1 MLCWWQDDTSGA
13 EAVQE
18 RSAPTAEQTQ
28 KAAIQETNNGTT
40 QAKTGTPSLQHCH
53 PLTAPTR
60 GLLRGPRGN
69 RTTEVAALDC
79 DISRQEKERWSEWL
93 LCLRSAR
100 GIREESL
107 CGCCQA
113 RRDLHEAGI
122 GEERRKST
130 GPEHHPLVKDDAL
143 ETGKSSPFGPRLSG
157 SERVWQH
164 HPRRTHVHHTAS
176 LPTSTK
182 AEALHHIH
190 PHVGR

>member
-1 MLCWWQDDTSGA
+1 MTHQRSRSDTGKECTNRLTNTKSS
-13 EAVQE
+13 Q
-18 RSAPTAEQTQ
+18 TANETQ
-28 KAAIQETNNGTT
+28 KKKAGTL
-40 QAKTGTPSLQHCH
+40 SVQHCR
-53 PLTAPTR
+53 PFTAPTR
-60 GLLRGPRGN
+60 GLLRRPRGN

-79 DISRQEKERWSEWL
+79 DKSRQGTKKKWSDWL
-93 LCLRSAR
+93 LCLCAAR

-143 ETGKSSPFGPRLSG
+143 ETGKSSPSGPRLSG

-176 LPTSTK
+176 LPTSAK
-182 AEALHHIH
+182 DEALHHIH